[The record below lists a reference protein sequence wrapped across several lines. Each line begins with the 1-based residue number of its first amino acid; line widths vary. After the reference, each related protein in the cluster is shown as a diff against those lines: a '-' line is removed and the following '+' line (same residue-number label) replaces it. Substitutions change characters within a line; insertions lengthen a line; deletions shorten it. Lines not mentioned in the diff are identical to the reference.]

1 MALNLDRIAE
11 NERKITKLDD
21 VIKRTTAKKKKLMEE
36 NARLTYM
43 SLCEQYNSSG
53 LELIELLTRKQ
64 TASEDK
70 AVPKKLDVAA
80 SSADKSKNVD
90 SEDNKDQL
98 SFYN

>member
-53 LELIELLTRKQ
+53 LELIELLTREQ

-70 AVPKKLDVAA
+70 A
-80 SSADKSKNVD
+80 ADKSKNVD